1 MDEKSVNRSGIT
13 PIQPLIEAIDA
24 MRTPADLNR
33 MIGRLQ
39 DLAISVPFGL
49 YSSPDNHRPEQ
60 VIAYVAAS
68 GLGLPDRDYYVKT
81 EPRFQEARAKYLV
94 HVGNMFKLMGGREAD
109 AKAAADT
116 VMRLETGLARAS
128 LDNVALRDPHATDH
142 KISFVQ
148 LQAMAPHFD
157 WAGFFKDARLPR
169 ADLNVNEPLFMK
181 EVERQLTREPLAG
194 WKTYL
199 KWQLLNQAAPSLSQP
214 FQDEDFAFNGAY
226 LAGTKEMKP
235 RWKRCVEQND
245 QLLGEALGQK
255 YVERYFPPAATVRMQ
270 EMVSNL
276 IAAMKD
282 TIDDVD
288 WMTPVTKQK
297 ALAKLAAFRVKI
309 GYPENWKDYRSVEIR
324 PE

>member
-1 MDEKSVNRSGIT
+1 LKALLQDLSGRPDWPKSSVEQQIGDFQTSCMDEKSVNRSGIT
-13 PIQPLIEAIDA
+13 PILPLIEAIDT
-24 MRTPADLNR
+24 MRTPADLNW

-39 DLAISVPFGL
+39 DLAIPAPFGL
-49 YSSPDNHRPEQ
+49 YSSPDNHRPER

-116 VMRLETGLARAS
+116 VMRVETGLARAS

-142 KISFVQ
+142 KVSFVQ

-157 WAGFFKDARLPR
+157 WAGFFKDARLPQ
-169 ADLNVNEPLFMK
+169 ADLNVNEPLFVK

-199 KWQLLNQAAPSLSQP
+199 KWQLLNQAAPSL
-214 FQDEDFAFNGAY
+214 
-226 LAGTKEMKP
+226 
-235 RWKRCVEQND
+235 
-245 QLLGEALGQK
+245 
-255 YVERYFPPAATVRMQ
+255 
-270 EMVSNL
+270 
-276 IAAMKD
+276 
-282 TIDDVD
+282 
-288 WMTPVTKQK
+288 
-297 ALAKLAAFRVKI
+297 
-309 GYPENWKDYRSVEIR
+309 
-324 PE
+324 